1 MDDKEMQGMLEKA
14 SLLPE
19 RWYLVFRQGDTDDH
33 VMMTAYDTSTDNED
47 DEYIPAGSVILSG
60 LVELMESDFE
70 RVMQAGLARL
80 QFEATQEAMGKEAY
94 GNVDMVNSPPHYNQA
109 GVECIDAIRAAT
121 DEGYQ
126 YYLQGNIIKYLW
138 RYRYKNGVQ
147 DLEKAQWY
155 LQKLIE
161 ETENE

>member
-1 MDDKEMQGMLEKA
+1 VDDKEMQGMLEKA

-80 QFEATQEAMGKEAY
+80 QFEATQEAM
-94 GNVDMVNSPPHYNQA
+94 V
-109 GVECIDAIRAAT
+109 
-121 DEGYQ
+121 
-126 YYLQGNIIKYLW
+126 
-138 RYRYKNGVQ
+138 
-147 DLEKAQWY
+147 
-155 LQKLIE
+155 E
-161 ETENE
+161 ETGNGPDVKHDPETNIVKVNFGKTQ